1 MRCMTVA
8 LCCLPAV
15 SIAASDDPKELE
27 RQLAQV
33 RSEPMVFIV
42 ATGEPNACGRGCS
55 EWIAGEGRFDEGA
68 TQRFREFLAVS
79 AKRDLPIF
87 FNSDGGLLRE
97 AVQIGSILRENRMT
111 VGVARTVAEGCHRGS
126 PLDDACRRL
135 MQSKREHKARL
146 YFGGARCA
154 SACVYAMV
162 GASTR
167 HVDPGA
173 KLPINSN
180 TGREIEKANNSLRRY
195 VVAMGVDPGLVDAA
209 AKIPSRSSRELS
221 RGEME
226 RFGIETRGLYET
238 PWFAYHG
245 PAGEFLLLK
254 SVTYP
259 TGDTADEYRTRTVGL
274 ACSRSSTNIRFM
286 YHQELT
292 AKESRTPPMIRA
304 KIGDS
309 LIDLTTLN
317 PQKDL
322 VERSFDLE
330 PRQLQSAIETGS
342 FEIAEMF
349 DQSMIKTPS
358 RVVRFSTLGLSANI
372 VALESKCAS
381 KRGSPSLSSS
391 ASAPDKSPEQR
402 REEGNRILTTE
413 GLRKEQATRVVASS
427 KNQRIGFFTY
437 LTPDCDSGGEVEV
450 RITKKPEHGTAE
462 TTTATNFPNY
472 PKENIRARCNEHK
485 VRGVQINYE
494 SAEKY
499 VGSDELELLVLFPG
513 GFAWEVHY
521 DISVR

>member
-1 MRCMTVA
+1 MIGKFMRCVAAA

-27 RQLAQV
+27 PLFAKV
-33 RSEPMVFIV
+33 RSEPMIFVV
-42 ATGEPNACGRGCS
+42 AMGEPNACGRGCT

-68 TQRFREFLAVS
+68 AQRFREFLGVLG
-79 AKRDLPIF
+79 KRDLPIF

-111 VGVARTVAEGCHRGS
+111 AGVARTVVEGCQLGF
-126 PLDDACRRL
+126 PLDNACRHL

-146 YFGGARCA
+146 YYGGARCA

-173 KLPINSN
+173 TLRIHSGV
-180 TGREIEKANNSLRRY
+180 GREIDKTENSLRRY
-195 VVAMGVDPGLVDAA
+195 VMGMGVDPALVDAA
-209 AKIPSRSSRELS
+209 AKIPSRTFRGLS

-226 RFGIETRGLYET
+226 RFGIETRGVHET

-259 TGDTADEYRTRTVGL
+259 TGDTGDEYRTSTVGL
-274 ACSRSSTNIRFM
+274 ACSPFHPSIRFM

-309 LIDLTTLN
+309 VIDLTTLN

-322 VERSFDLE
+322 VEKSFDLE

-342 FEIAEMF
+342 FEITEMF
-349 DQSMIKTPS
+349 DQSMIKKPS
-358 RVVRFSTLGLSANI
+358 RVVKFSILGLSANI
-372 VALESKCAS
+372 VALESKCTS
-381 KRGSPSLSSS
+381 T
-391 ASAPDKSPEQR
+391 Q
-402 REEGNRILTTE
+402 
-413 GLRKEQATRVVASS
+413 V
-427 KNQRIGFFTY
+427 
-437 LTPDCDSGGEVEV
+437 
-450 RITKKPEHGTAE
+450 
-462 TTTATNFPNY
+462 
-472 PKENIRARCNEHK
+472 
-485 VRGVQINYE
+485 
-494 SAEKY
+494 
-499 VGSDELELLVLFPG
+499 SD
-513 GFAWEVHY
+513 
-521 DISVR
+521 